1 MQMETTSVNTKISTQ
16 TEDIKT
22 TKDKC
27 VASTLKY
34 KNKKNA
40 IQGWAHPIQP
50 MVQPITTC
58 SMQRL
63 SKWKYV
69 KSKRDKSIGTNFS
82 FRQT

>member
-34 KNKKNA
+34 KNKKKRN
-40 IQGWAHPIQP
+40 
-50 MVQPITTC
+50 T
-58 SMQRL
+58 RL
-63 SKWKYV
+63 STSNPTNGPTNHDLLDAKVIKV
-69 KSKRDKSIGTNFS
+69 KICKK
-82 FRQT
+82 